1 MTDTKFKIRDRLSGQ
16 FVYIISVHGD
26 IVTSPNGYDYNTYA
40 DAYNY
45 IINAQRNSINT
56 NHYLEV
62 ERLIIEEYRLTPYM
76 SIDVSNYENVRVIE
90 NPDNKE
96 VVNYV
101 KVILRKCVVDGFMS
115 VPADVVQFI
124 LTYDKYQP
132 ILSELVP
139 PHMLQSIDDF
149 MSVGIKGC
157 DLDVLGSISLTATV
171 EQLNMYD
178 IDGLIRSRENK
189 ISK

>member
-26 IVTSPNGYDYNTYA
+26 IVTSPTGWDYKTYA
-40 DAYNY
+40 DAWNY
-45 IINAQRNSINT
+45 ISNAQRTSINT

-76 SIDVSNYENVRVIE
+76 SIDVSNYQNVRVIE
-90 NPDNKE
+90 NPDNEE